1 MRRWLLP
8 VTLVACVLLDAWV
21 FVRRTAV
28 PTSVVVITIDTI
40 RADRL
45 SAYGFGSASQP
56 ALDRLAREGVVFEQ
70 AISVAPLTLPAH
82 TSLFTGLFPP
92 GHEVR
97 DNVSPPAHAGL
108 VTLAELLR
116 EQGYRTGAFTGS
128 TVLAADRGL
137 AQGFERYTD
146 SERSARRSDWQRGL
160 QRRADAVVADAIDWL
175 DADAGSRFFLWTHF
189 YDPHRPYDP
198 PEPYR
203 SEYVDPYLGEIAFVD
218 SQVARLLEALD
229 RRGRLASTFVV
240 VAGDHGESLGDHG
253 ERDHG
258 IFVYDAVLRVPLI
271 IAGPGLAPARVATTV
286 RLVDVMPTV
295 LDLVGRPIPAMDG
308 ISLVDLMRGR
318 PRGPGRDV
326 YAESFYPRRLG
337 WAPLRTL
344 RDDRFK
350 LIDAP
355 RPELYDL
362 SRDPFEQRNVLAQHP
377 MVAAA
382 LRARLNAVGVSPAAS
397 RSTAGFD
404 PQVQERLSSL
414 GYVGTTAG
422 DDESGLEHLPDPKDC
437 ISLLQR
443 PPVRDLGAQDSRQ
456 PLPGCKTSSSGAR

>member
-1 MRRWLLP
+1 MDSLTSRGAGGHVVQRWVLP
-8 VTLVACVLLDAWV
+8 LTLVACVLLDPWSSMRLTV
-21 FVRRTAV
+21 V
-28 PTSVVVITIDTI
+28 PAGIVVITLDTI

-45 SAYGFGSASQP
+45 SAYGFRSASQP
-56 ALDRLAREGVVFEQ
+56 ALDRLAREGVVFDQ

-92 GHEVR
+92 GHGVR
-97 DNVSPPAHAGL
+97 DNISPPAHPDL
-108 VTLAELLR
+108 VMLAEVLR

-128 TVLAADRGL
+128 IVLGQDRGL
-137 AQGFERYTD
+137 AQGFEHYTD
-146 SERSARRSDWQRGL
+146 SERSTLGGDWQRGI
-160 QRRADAVVADAIDWL
+160 QRRADVVVADAIDWL
-175 DADAGSRFFLWTHF
+175 DAVAGSRFFLWTHF

-203 SEYVDPYLGEIAFVD
+203 SEYPDPYLGEIAFVD
-218 SQVARLLEALD
+218 SQIGRLLESLD
-229 RRGRLASTFVV
+229 RRGRLTGTLVV

-271 IAGPGLAPARVATTV
+271 MAGPGLEPARVASTV

-308 ISLVDLMRGR
+308 VSLVDLMRGG

-344 RDDRFK
+344 RDERFK

-355 RPELYDL
+355 RPELYDMT
-362 SRDPFEQRNVLAQHP
+362 RDPFEQQNVVARPSGSRCGAASAAERCRPVGWSTFHGGNRDPGPGTPFVSGICRDCCRRRCGQFRALARPEGLH
-377 MVAAA
+377 
-382 LRARLNAVGVSPAAS
+382 LIAAS
-397 RSTAGFD
+397 RAGAA
-404 PQVQERLSSL
+404 PR
-414 GYVGTTAG
+414 
-422 DDESGLEHLPDPKDC
+422 
-437 ISLLQR
+437 
-443 PPVRDLGAQDSRQ
+443 
-456 PLPGCKTSSSGAR
+456 